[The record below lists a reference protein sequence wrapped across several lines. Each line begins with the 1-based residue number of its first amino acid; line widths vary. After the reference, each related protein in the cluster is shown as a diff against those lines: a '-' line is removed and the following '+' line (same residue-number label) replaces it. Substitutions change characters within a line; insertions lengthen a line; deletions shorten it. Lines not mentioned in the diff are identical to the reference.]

1 MVKELHLAKLKKEL
15 LIAKETIAELH
26 QENEKLEMMLIRVED
41 VNNSLIL
48 NLIGTGRKK

>member
-15 LIAKETIAELH
+15 LIAKETIAELN

-41 VNNSLIL
+41 VSKEFNFFK
-48 NLIGTGRKK
+48 GTC